1 MSIDETIINLVA
13 DTVRKT
19 IAETSNGHHEEVQI
33 LTIPQ
38 AAALLKIDKSTVYG
52 WIREGRI
59 KAINLGDQRYQT
71 LRIHRSELDR
81 FLRECPPAYDK
92 Q

>member
-19 IAETSNGHHEEVQI
+19 IAETSNGHHEPVEM

-38 AAALLKIDKSTVYG
+38 AAVSLKVDKSTVYG

-59 KAINLGDQRYQT
+59 KAINLGDQRQS

-81 FLRECPPAYDK
+81 FIRDCPPAYDK